1 MGEFTG
7 KMLPV
12 GVDSFEKI
20 RSQGLYY
27 VDKTAMI
34 RDLLCNRGE
43 VNLFTRPRR
52 FGKSL
57 NMSMLKSFFEMGSDS
72 SLFDGLEITKEKELC
87 EEYMGR
93 SPVIS
98 VSLKGVNGIDYRS
111 ARSMLCS
118 VVGWEA
124 MRFQFLL
131 QSDRL
136 TDREKALY
144 EQLVHV
150 DRSGQDQFSMSDATL
165 IGSLQILSGLLEKHY
180 GKKVI
185 ILIDEYDVPLAKA
198 SERGY
203 YDGMVVLIR
212 NLFEQALKTNDSLHF
227 AVLTGC
233 LRVAKESIF
242 TGLNNLT
249 VFSITNM
256 RLDEYFGFTD
266 REVREMLSCY
276 GLDDRCEDVRNW
288 YDGYLFGET
297 EVYCP
302 WDVIRYCADAVG
314 GRKREPENYWSN
326 TSGNDVIRHFI
337 EKMGNGV
344 TRREMETLVE
354 GETVEKVIHE
364 DLTYHNIYDSVEN
377 LWSVLF
383 MTGYLTQRGE
393 PAGGQYRLAIP
404 NMEIRS
410 IFTEQIMAMFR
421 EDVARDG
428 DLLRNFC
435 EAIRQGDAPGVER
448 LFTAYLKK
456 TISIRDT
463 FVRRPTKEN
472 FYHGILMGILGY
484 KYNWYLKSNREV
496 GDGYSDIF
504 IYMEDEDTG
513 AVIEVKYAQDRDLET
528 ACREALLQ
536 IDQNGY
542 VEELRDEGCH
552 TILKYG
558 IACYKKTCRV
568 AVEKEIL

>member
-302 WDVIRYCADAVG
+302 WDVIGYCADAVG

-484 KYNWYLKSNREV
+484 KYNWYLKSNREA

>member
-249 VFSITNM
+249 FFSITNM

-484 KYNWYLKSNREV
+484 KYNWYLKSNREA